1 MDLIWGCLPPPQNA
15 LPVRKIRLDP
25 ASPGFQ
31 TDLGKHRR
39 PHSLQVP
46 RDPEEPE
53 GADRIGGKNQQEK
66 IGQPCRS
73 RRCQRR
79 RARLDAL
86 ETELAGC
93 GGLFQPTEGDE
104 YGI

>member
-1 MDLIWGCLPPPQNA
+1 ME
-15 LPVRKIRLDP
+15 
-25 ASPGFQ
+25 
-31 TDLGKHRR
+31 KH
-39 PHSLQVP
+39 V
-46 RDPEEPE
+46 
-53 GADRIGGKNQQEK
+53 
-66 IGQPCRS
+66 PCRARALRLRYGIS
-73 RRCQRR
+73 LAELADAAGLSPQLISKIELEPQRQTPGHETRLKRAFAALIDRR

>member
-1 MDLIWGCLPPPQNA
+1 ME
-15 LPVRKIRLDP
+15 
-25 ASPGFQ
+25 
-31 TDLGKHRR
+31 KH
-39 PHSLQVP
+39 V
-46 RDPEEPE
+46 
-53 GADRIGGKNQQEK
+53 
-66 IGQPCRS
+66 PCRARALRLRYGIS
-73 RRCQRR
+73 LAELADAAGLSPQLISKIELEPLRQTTGHEKRLNRAFATIIDHR

>member
-1 MDLIWGCLPPPQNA
+1 ME
-15 LPVRKIRLDP
+15 
-25 ASPGFQ
+25 
-31 TDLGKHRR
+31 KH
-39 PHSLQVP
+39 V
-46 RDPEEPE
+46 
-53 GADRIGGKNQQEK
+53 
-66 IGQPCRS
+66 PCRARALRLRYGIS
-73 RRCQRR
+73 LAELADAAGLSPQLISKIELEPQRQTTGHEKRLKRAFAALIDRR

>member
-1 MDLIWGCLPPPQNA
+1 MEKHIPCCTRALRLRYWISLAELAEAAGISPQLLCKIELEPRRQTSGHEKRLKRAFALLI
-15 LPVRKIRLDP
+15 D
-25 ASPGFQ
+25 
-31 TDLGKHRR
+31 H
-39 PHSLQVP
+39 
-46 RDPEEPE
+46 
-53 GADRIGGKNQQEK
+53 
-66 IGQPCRS
+66 
-73 RRCQRR
+73 R

>member
-1 MDLIWGCLPPPQNA
+1 ME
-15 LPVRKIRLDP
+15 
-25 ASPGFQ
+25 
-31 TDLGKHRR
+31 KH
-39 PHSLQVP
+39 V
-46 RDPEEPE
+46 
-53 GADRIGGKNQQEK
+53 
-66 IGQPCRS
+66 PCRARALRLRYGIS
-73 RRCQRR
+73 LAELADAAGLSPQLISKIELEPQRQTPGPEKRLKRAFAALIDRR